1 MPRDGSRAAHE
12 SADISDPLRDSENV
26 AEPRDFHPRL
36 QKRPTCAPGEIW
48 ITRTTRG
55 PAFGLGSWIIFG
67 LEPKVEAAGIEPASA
82 DAPERASTSLSCD
95 FASPAG
101 RLQATYRRASHP
113 LEVPLRAI
121 GSPSAA
127 SPLLAPDSV
136 PRAEDG
142 ATSLP
147 N

>member
-1 MPRDGSRAAHE
+1 MGRHLRLTWRQPSSSFRRARATC
-12 SADISDPLRDSENV
+12 SNPLRYL
-26 AEPRDFHPRL
+26 R
-36 QKRPTCAPGEIW
+36 
-48 ITRTTRG
+48 
-55 PAFGLGSWIIFG
+55 
-67 LEPKVEAAGIEPASA
+67 KVEAAGIEPASA

-95 FASPAG
+95 SISPAG

-147 N
+147 NLG

>member
-1 MPRDGSRAAHE
+1 MDARWGRALRVNRRNR
-12 SADISDPLRDSENV
+12 SADEDPPNGKRSDRKTPFAGR
-26 AEPRDFHPRL
+26 
-36 QKRPTCAPGEIW
+36 
-48 ITRTTRG
+48 
-55 PAFGLGSWIIFG
+55 
-67 LEPKVEAAGIEPASA
+67 VEAAGIEPASA

-95 FASPAG
+95 SISPAG

>member
-1 MPRDGSRAAHE
+1 MTTARAVRTLCFVPPPRLRTVSQALSLRSTISRAP
-12 SADISDPLRDSENV
+12 SYLLCR
-26 AEPRDFHPRL
+26 
-36 QKRPTCAPGEIW
+36 
-48 ITRTTRG
+48 
-55 PAFGLGSWIIFG
+55 
-67 LEPKVEAAGIEPASA
+67 VEAAGIEPASA

-95 FASPAG
+95 SISPAG

-147 N
+147 NLG

>member
-1 MPRDGSRAAHE
+1 MFQSTGSE
-12 SADISDPLRDSENV
+12 T
-26 AEPRDFHPRL
+26 RL
-36 QKRPTCAPGEIW
+36 VER
-48 ITRTTRG
+48 
-55 PAFGLGSWIIFG
+55 
-67 LEPKVEAAGIEPASA
+67 KVEAAGIEPASA
-82 DAPERASTSLSCD
+82 DAPERASTSLSCG
-95 FASPAG
+95 FVSPAG

-147 N
+147 NYLGSECEIVLRTCFVPGCFTRPTGDLGLQLFRRTDHVETRSPPYVVSLL